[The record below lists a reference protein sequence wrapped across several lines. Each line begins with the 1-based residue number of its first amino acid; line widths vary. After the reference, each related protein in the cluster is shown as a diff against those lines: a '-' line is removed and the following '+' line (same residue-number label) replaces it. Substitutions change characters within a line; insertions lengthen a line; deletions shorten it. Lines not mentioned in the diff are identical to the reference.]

1 MNNLKAFF
9 ESVIRFT
16 HKTMGGLKERHEILI
31 GLIYNYHVEVII
43 DKKKY
48 FISGNEEMVR
58 KLEDIENKLT
68 RYSQLFLE
76 ILEFKDKYFS
86 LLDLLKLLDLVKD
99 QNSSL
104 WRVLIYFI
112 TEFYFTFECEFD
124 SIESLSFE
132 IDFLHAMG
140 LGEEDPNYF
149 FHELPQQMEE
159 VLEITKEEFYGKN

>member
-1 MNNLKAFF
+1 M
-9 ESVIRFT
+9 
-16 HKTMGGLKERHEILI
+16 
-31 GLIYNYHVEVII
+31 
-43 DKKKY
+43 
-48 FISGNEEMVR
+48 
-58 KLEDIENKLT
+58 
-68 RYSQLFLE
+68 
-76 ILEFKDKYFS
+76 
-86 LLDLLKLLDLVKD
+86 LKLLDLVKD

-124 SIESLSFE
+124 SIEILSFE